1 MGSEMCIRDS
11 IYIDPPFD
19 VGQNF
24 SMAVDVGENFYE
36 KKPNVLEHI
45 AYRDT
50 WGLGED
56 SFLSMIYERL
66 IIMKNLLSENGS
78 IFIHC
83 DSRLNSAMRLVL
95 DEIFGKD
102 NFKNEIIWKRK
113 MYSCFFK

>member
-1 MGSEMCIRDS
+1 MIACCFAG
-11 IYIDPPFD
+11 
-19 VGQNF
+19 
-24 SMAVDVGENFYE
+24 AENI
-36 KKPNVLEHI
+36 LEHI

-102 NFKNEIIWKRK
+102 NFKNEIIWKR
-113 MYSCFFK
+113 YAVHALSVNT